1 MRRNPIRASW
11 RITRSMRA
19 GFLGVLVLVGLVAAG
34 CGAATQQ
41 AMPVAAHHS
50 VAATAFMKRNAT
62 QAAGSPVVVSGKT
75 GVSLRPVPGAT
86 FGLMLVL
93 KNQTHRQ
100 LTLEDVRAVVPH
112 GSFVRQL
119 GTHLAPYFQCKPYCP
134 RHIVM
139 KGPFGV
145 EQPALLH
152 VRPLTSAQAQ
162 LNFAFAGCGAL
173 QTAAKTPITRA
184 VVIYRDTHGT
194 IFRQTIALDSSQLDL
209 HLSGPIACGL

>member
-1 MRRNPIRASW
+1 
-11 RITRSMRA
+11 MRA
-19 GFLGVLVLVGLVAAG
+19 GFFGVLALVGLLAAG
-34 CGAATQQ
+34 CGGMRAAQQ
-41 AMPVAAHHS
+41 ATPVAAHRS
-50 VAATAFMKRNAT
+50 VAPTAFTERNAT
-62 QAAGSPVVVSGKT
+62 QAAGSPVIHSGKT
-75 GVSLRPVPGAT
+75 GVSLRAVPGAT

-119 GTHLAPYFQCKPYCP
+119 GTHIAPYFQCKPYCP

-145 EQPALLH
+145 QRPATLH

-184 VVIYRDTHGT
+184 VVIYRDPRGKT
-194 IFRQTIALDSSQLDL
+194 FRQTIALDSAQLDL
-209 HLSGPIACGL
+209 HSPGPIACGL